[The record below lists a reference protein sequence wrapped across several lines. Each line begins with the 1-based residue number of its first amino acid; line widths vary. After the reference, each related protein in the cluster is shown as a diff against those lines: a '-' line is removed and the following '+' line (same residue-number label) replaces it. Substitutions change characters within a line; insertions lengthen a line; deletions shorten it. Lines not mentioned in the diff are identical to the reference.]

1 MAVPR
6 ANKFY
11 RAVLEVFSKSG
22 RSMSAPEMVAAISD
36 HLKLTDEQLAEMV
49 PSGIKS
55 RVEDRTQWAMY
66 HLKNAALLESP
77 SRGIFRITNK
87 GIQFLRDQAGE
98 VTNKQI
104 TEMERSEGREPDLL
118 LTNPGSSSSSKG
130 WQFLQDDLPEGDAEV
145 DGGIS
150 VPQVEL
156 QEDPTDVLTPYEVM
170 DICYREQQ
178 KMLMDEILDSLR
190 SVAPSSFE
198 RLVVELLANMGY
210 GDGKVTGRTGDRGID
225 GVLNQDALGLE
236 KVYVQAKRFDYAQVG
251 EPEIRNFSGSLDPFG
266 ASKGVFITTSSFS
279 NTARQTAENISRG
292 GKFIRLIDGQE
303 LAELMMIS
311 GVGVVTEV
319 TYEVKKLDAN
329 YFTDL

>member
-1 MAVPR
+1 M
-6 ANKFY
+6 
-11 RAVLEVFSKSG
+11 
-22 RSMSAPEMVAAISD
+22 
-36 HLKLTDEQLAEMV
+36 
-49 PSGIKS
+49 
-55 RVEDRTQWAMY
+55 
-66 HLKNAALLESP
+66 
-77 SRGIFRITNK
+77 
-87 GIQFLRDQAGE
+87 
-98 VTNKQI
+98 
-104 TEMERSEGREPDLL
+104 
-118 LTNPGSSSSSKG
+118 
-130 WQFLQDDLPEGDAEV
+130 
-145 DGGIS
+145 
-150 VPQVEL
+150 
-156 QEDPTDVLTPYEVM
+156 
-170 DICYREQQ
+170 
-178 KMLMDEILDSLR
+178 
-190 SVAPSSFE
+190 
-198 RLVVELLANMGY
+198 LANMGY